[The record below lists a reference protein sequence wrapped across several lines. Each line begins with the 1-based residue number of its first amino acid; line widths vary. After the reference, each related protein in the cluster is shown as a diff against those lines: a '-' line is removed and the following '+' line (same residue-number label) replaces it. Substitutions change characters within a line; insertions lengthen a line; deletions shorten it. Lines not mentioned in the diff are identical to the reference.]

1 MAVLSAVL
9 SFLGIALAVSVI
21 VLLVWCLIAGI
32 FHGAKIVSGYL
43 WWVGSALF
51 WIAVVSVIY
60 FLFFFK

>member
-21 VLLVWCLIAGI
+21 VLLVWCLVAGI

>member
-9 SFLGIALAVSVI
+9 SFLGIALAVFVI
-21 VLLVWCLIAGI
+21 VLLVWCIVAGI

>member
-9 SFLGIALAVSVI
+9 SFLGIALAVSVV
-21 VLLVWCLIAGI
+21 VLLVWCIVAGI